1 MKTFEEKWTAWL
13 DGQLTGRELS
23 EFEASLPDKAAAE
36 AEKTDA
42 RKLGALLKRELG
54 VSALANEDFFSH
66 QVRERISESSVP
78 SAERE
83 TKASTWWTI
92 PRLLWT
98 GTASLA
104 VFLIF
109 TIFVMREKNPAEESQ
124 YLTQILNA
132 RVDPVVSP
140 NATVSIF
147 EVKQDRVTVLWT
159 EGLQSLPAD
168 YAAKQPLMGRSPAFL
183 ISFIAL
189 TIGATHA
196 LQGAETVWSG
206 LVIAENVAQPQPM
219 PPELTRIEGS
229 LKKFFGYN
237 QFEVI
242 GQSQKTLKTG
252 QEDWLATSKFFGL
265 HVDARGETEAG
276 YVLNLKLYKEK
287 ELLLETD
294 TKLSKRSPLVI
305 KGPQVGGG
313 QLLLV
318 LVVQ

>member
-1 MKTFEEKWTAWL
+1 
-13 DGQLTGRELS
+13 
-23 EFEASLPDKAAAE
+23 
-36 AEKTDA
+36 
-42 RKLGALLKRELG
+42 
-54 VSALANEDFFSH
+54 
-66 QVRERISESSVP
+66 
-78 SAERE
+78 
-83 TKASTWWTI
+83 
-92 PRLLWT
+92 
-98 GTASLA
+98 
-104 VFLIF
+104 
-109 TIFVMREKNPAEESQ
+109 
-124 YLTQILNA
+124 
-132 RVDPVVSP
+132 
-140 NATVSIF
+140 
-147 EVKQDRVTVLWT
+147 
-159 EGLQSLPAD
+159 
-168 YAAKQPLMGRSPAFL
+168 MGRFPAFL

-189 TIGATHA
+189 TTGAMPG
-196 LQGAETVWSG
+196 LRGAETVWSG
-206 LVIAENVAQPQPM
+206 LVIAENVAQPQPI
-219 PPELTRIEGS
+219 PAELTRIEGS

-237 QFEVI
+237 QFQVI